1 MYVTPLPPRPNL
13 EQYKKLAKDLVKAYK
28 VGDREAIVEWS
39 KRWVETLATLMDV
52 PGPDRRDWFRHQPN
66 QIAEFVLA
74 KLSKSKCALAD
85 AQFVIAR
92 VHSFKSWPKFAKH
105 IEALTSA
112 SSPIS
117 KFESA
122 ADAVVNGDIATLER
136 LLREDPDLIRAH
148 STRDHQATLLH
159 YVAAN
164 GVEDFRQKTP
174 KNAVAVV
181 ELLLKAG
188 AEVDAANWDYGQG
201 TALGLVATS
210 IHPWLA
216 GVQNALLETLLDHGA
231 AVDGLPGGWSPL
243 ISALHNDRPEAA
255 AFLAARGARLDL
267 EGAAGVGRLD
277 VVRTFFKEESIRT
290 GSSSDREAQ
299 HRGSTNTE
307 PGADR
312 GPRAGSPRG
321 VVVATGSFPRRS
333 ASWVDEYGT
342 GSGSDRISS
351 DRVSRLQGATEA
363 QLQSG
368 FIWACEYGRKEVVEF
383 LLDKGVDLRAGEN
396 TGQTALHLA
405 AHRGQLDIIKLL
417 LERGAPLEARNVYGG
432 TVLGQATW
440 SVMHGERSIDFVPV
454 IETLLAAGARIEE
467 ADYLTGNER
476 VDEVLRHGARS
487 VRAADD

>member
-1 MYVTPLPPRPNL
+1 MYATPLPPRPNL
-13 EQYKKLAKDLVKAYK
+13 EQYKKLAKDLVKACK
-28 VGDREAIVEWS
+28 TGDREAIREWS
-39 KRWVETLATLMDV
+39 KRWLETLATLMDV
-52 PGPDRRDWFRHQPN
+52 PAPDRRDWFRHQPN
-66 QIAEFVLA
+66 QIAEFVFA
-74 KLSKSKCALAD
+74 RLSKSKCALAD
-85 AQFVIAR
+85 AQFVIAQ
-92 VHSFKSWPKFAKH
+92 VHSFKSWAKFAKH
-105 IEALTSA
+105 IEALTST
-112 SSPIS
+112 SSSIS

-148 STRDHQATLLH
+148 STREHQATLLH

-174 KNAVAVV
+174 KNAVEVV

-216 GVQNALLETLLDHGA
+216 GVQNALLEALLDHGA
-231 AVDGLPGGWSPL
+231 AVDGLPEGWNPL
-243 ISALHNDRPEAA
+243 IAALHNDRPEAA

-277 VVRTFFKEESIRT
+277 VVKSFFKEESIRT
-290 GSSSDREAQ
+290 GSGSDRPLLTSSSDRSLI
-299 HRGSTNTE
+299 RTE
-307 PGADR
+307 
-312 GPRAGSPRG
+312 S
-321 VVVATGSFPRRS
+321 
-333 ASWVDEYGT
+333 
-342 GSGSDRISS
+342 SDRPLLTSSS
-351 DRVSRLQGATEA
+351 DRVSRLQGATIA

-368 FIWACEYGRKEVVEF
+368 FIWACEYGRKHVVEF
-383 LLDKGVDLRAGEN
+383 LLDKGVDLRAGQN

-405 AHRGQLDIIKLL
+405 VHRGQLEIIKLL

-440 SVMHGERSIDFVPV
+440 SVIHGERSIDFVPV
-454 IETLLAAGARIEE
+454 IEALLAAGARIEE
-467 ADYLTGNER
+467 ADYPTGKER
-476 VDEVLRHGARS
+476 VDEVLRRHGAK
-487 VRAADD
+487 

>member
-13 EQYKKLAKDLVKAYK
+13 EQYKKLAKDLVKACK
-28 VGDREAIVEWS
+28 TGDREAILEWS
-39 KRWVETLATLMDV
+39 KRWLEILATLMDV
-52 PGPDRRDWFRHQPN
+52 QGPERRDWFRHQPN
-66 QIAEFVLA
+66 QIAEFVLGRLA
-74 KLSKSKCALAD
+74 KSKCALAD

-112 SSPIS
+112 SSPVS

-136 LLREDPDLIRAH
+136 LLREDADLIRAH
-148 STRDHQATLLH
+148 STRTHQATLLH

-164 GVEDFRQKTP
+164 GVEDFRQQTP
-174 KNAVAVV
+174 KNAVEVV

-277 VVRTFFKEESIRT
+277 VVKSFFKESIRT
-290 GSSSDREAQ
+290 GSGSDRPRLTSSSDRAPI
-299 HRGSTNTE
+299 RTE
-307 PGADR
+307 
-312 GPRAGSPRG
+312 
-321 VVVATGSFPRRS
+321 
-333 ASWVDEYGT
+333 
-342 GSGSDRISS
+342 SGSDRPRLTSGS
-351 DRVSRLQGATEA
+351 DRA
-363 QLQSG
+363 
-368 FIWACEYGRKEVVEF
+368 
-383 LLDKGVDLRAGEN
+383 
-396 TGQTALHLA
+396 
-405 AHRGQLDIIKLL
+405 
-417 LERGAPLEARNVYGG
+417 
-432 TVLGQATW
+432 
-440 SVMHGERSIDFVPV
+440 
-454 IETLLAAGARIEE
+454 
-467 ADYLTGNER
+467 
-476 VDEVLRHGARS
+476 S
-487 VRAADD
+487 VRTESGSDRPHLTRGSDRAPIRTESGSDGPVSQTVATGPLSEPRAVATGPV